1 MALQSYVNTEYALGV
16 AGDEVNP
23 GEGQNIFT
31 PVNPVAEGPV
41 NVGSFVFPGSDPY
54 TTASN
59 SVDSS
64 SAGSDSYAFEAGS
77 VSGDLTVSSDGSDI
91 TLQSSAGAVN
101 KTNGTATTANGTL
114 TILVGTDFSG
124 NVTLG
129 GQTIATVADGSATL
143 GSTLTATGTNSTV
156 TVSAVTY
163 SGSDL
168 VVTFDAAWTATVTA
182 TEVMGFVKR
191 NQFYPMYDITSAGT
205 LTVPEGSALS
215 VAVRGDFYAVSST
228 DATIGQAVFASTA
241 DGSVSTGTAGSP
253 GSGKVDTGWTV
264 KRGGAAGELIVI
276 GRQ

>member
-31 PVNPVAEGPV
+31 PVNPIAEGTV
-41 NVGSFVFPGSDPY
+41 NVGSFVFPGSEPY

-59 SVDSS
+59 SADSG
-64 SAGSDSYAFEAGS
+64 SAGSDAYAFAAGS
-77 VSGDLTVSSDGSDI
+77 VNGDLTVAHSGSAV
-91 TLQSSAGAVN
+91 TLQSSAGAVS
-101 KTNGTATTANGTL
+101 KASGTATTANGTL
-114 TILVGTDFSG
+114 TIPVGTDFSG

-129 GQTIATVADGSATL
+129 GQTVATVADGSATL

-163 SGSDL
+163 SGSD
-168 VVTFDAAWTATVTA
+168 VIITFDAAWTATVTA

-191 NQFYPMYDITSAGT
+191 NQFYPMYDLTSSGT
-205 LTVPEGSALS
+205 LTVPEGSPLS

-228 DATIGQAVFASTA
+228 AATIGQAVFASTT

-253 GSGKVDTGWTV
+253 EEGTVETGWIV